1 MWQTFPGHFLKKYE
15 KYLRKDLK
23 QSPTSA
29 PGPMVKFNDRFVDN
43 KETQGT
49 LDDKDA
55 VRVTHE
61 KIKTNGK
68 NLRKK
73 LKTKVTE
80 PPPRG
85 LTALASF
92 PVSFFS
98 ILFLLLTFCEKRV
111 VAGRIIEDYF
121 VEIWPEAFVG
131 VLEYNVGGIFESMFS
146 LAEVGRVQGL
156 ILVDFHLNHSE

>member
-23 QSPTSA
+23 KSPTSE
-29 PGPMVKFNDRFVDN
+29 PGAMVKFNDRFVDN

-49 LDDKDA
+49 LEDKDA

-68 NLRKK
+68 HLRKK
-73 LKTKVTE
+73 LKAKVTE

-92 PVSFFS
+92 PVSFSFFC
-98 ILFLLLTFCEKRV
+98 IIIDFLRE
-111 VAGRIIEDYF
+111 E
-121 VEIWPEAFVG
+121 
-131 VLEYNVGGIFESMFS
+131 GGCW
-146 LAEVGRVQGL
+146 
-156 ILVDFHLNHSE
+156 